1 MTAHE
6 PAGDPAPVRSPGE
19 LFDLTGQVAIV
30 TGASSGLGRRFGR
43 VLHAS
48 GAHVVL
54 AARREDR
61 LVDLAAELNG
71 LPGNARAVAQAC
83 DVSDEVATRA
93 LVDRAVAEFGTVDVV
108 VNNAG
113 VGDGKRAIDETNDRV
128 RAMLEVNL
136 VGLFTLS
143 RQAATVM
150 LANGEGS
157 IINIAS
163 VLGLVASAPVQQAA
177 YCAAKGGVVNLT
189 RQLGAEWGRK
199 GVRVNAIARMVP
211 FRDDRRNH
219 VRRPCSHGLRAP
231 RDPDGARR
239 RGRRTRW
246 RPVVPRL
253 GRLPFRHGHHPAG
266 RRGLDGA
273 LTLRS
278 AATAACDRVSSVLLA
293 V

>member
-199 GVRVNAIARMVP
+199 GVRVNAIAPGWFHSEMTAETM
-211 FRDDRRNH
+211 FDDPAAMDF
-219 VRRPCSHGLRAP
+219 VLRETP
-231 RDPDGARR
+231 M
-239 RGRRTRW
+239 GR
-246 RPVVPRL
+246 
-253 GRLPFRHGHHPAG
+253 AG
-266 RRGLDGA
+266 EADELDGA
-273 LTLRS
+273 LLFLASGASRFVTGITLPVDGGW
-278 AATAACDRVSSVLLA
+278 TAR
-293 V
+293 